1 MSLLEEGKANTHLT
15 HLEELVLTQGP
26 KGYQM
31 ARAFLRQLLETLK
44 GNSRSHVQT
53 SVKWD
58 GAPAIFA
65 GINPENGRFFVGT
78 KSIFNKVPKINY
90 TPQDII
96 DNHSK
101 AEKDDDGNYV
111 PDEEGNVD
119 HGGLVDKL
127 LRAFKELPKL
137 GIKNI
142 LQGDFMFD
150 DGMLDVVEIDG
161 EPHYRFKP
169 NTIIYAVPVDS
180 ELGKEVGKSKFGIVF
195 HTTYDSLDSGASFGA
210 DVSQLNRVPG
220 IWFDDAFFT
229 DDTGTVTLT
238 ENEERRVISL
248 VKQADAVNEKINY
261 HDLPLAELNM
271 YINSEI
277 RIGEFL
283 EDPVRSFKE
292 FLKWYSVKLEGRVDS
307 LKREDNKLKAFEAG
321 EKELQSFKNNEKSF
335 LNLFKVSRLLF
346 EAKNIFIIKYN
357 NAVYNTK
364 HFIDDGSGD
373 LIATNPEGYVA
384 VDHAGNGVKFVDRL
398 EFSRANFLVDK
409 SAKFKQNESLTVYWG
424 TDGFSTT
431 KTLTEWASNLP
442 ASTRNNKV
450 LYEKLRAGVSITS
463 LVKEAKNVKQS
474 LAAAVNWGLIQETWA
489 QLDPR
494 WRDDYGK
501 NPDPARE
508 LGSYAPHGRS
518 KGKSSETVLYLPGGF
533 KPPHKGHLALA
544 QDALDKN
551 PGSKLIIMSGEDPRD
566 GITLD
571 QARKVWEIYFS
582 AIGKP
587 GDVEVRALKPEFQ
600 LDDDGNRMQKFVM
613 GAGVKYNKKWDDAP
627 EAAKGVRTVD
637 KVIDP
642 ETGEPMMVDYQ
653 TQSPINSIGNA
664 VRFTDKPGRA
674 KIVKIVASEAD
685 PGNAV
690 AIAEYLQGLGFNA
703 KPEIVPVRVKDEGGT
718 GKMSARHM
726 RQAISKG
733 FDAFKPFLPEKILK
747 EFPKKAEEIFTMLG
761 GTIEEMSSGG
771 GSVGSGALQG
781 APGNGLMSRR
791 ASKRGKKRQEQKF
804 RHGEELVTEVIDYLL
819 GITVG

>member
-1 MSLLEEGKANTHLT
+1 MGTQQESLIAEGKANTHLT
-15 HLEELVLTQGP
+15 HLEELVLTQGRAGF
-26 KGYQM
+26 KM
-31 ARAFLRQLLETLK
+31 AKAFLLELLETLK
-44 GNSRSHVQT
+44 GNSKSHVQT
-53 SVKWD
+53 TVKWD
-58 GAPAIFA
+58 GAPAVFA
-65 GINPENGRFFVGT
+65 GINPNNGKFFVGT
-78 KSIFNKVPKINY
+78 KSVLNADPKINY
-90 TPQDII
+90 SPQDIQK
-96 DNHSK
+96 NHGH
-101 AEKDDDGNYV
+101 A
-111 PDEEGNVD
+111 P
-119 HGGLVDKL
+119 GLVDKL
-127 LRAFKELPKL
+127 NRALIELPKL

-150 DGMLDVVEIDG
+150 DEMLEVIDIDG

-169 NTIIYAVPVDS
+169 NTIVYAVPVDS
-180 ELGKEVGKSKFGIVF
+180 KLGKEIGASNFGIVF
-195 HTTYDSLDSGASFGA
+195 HTTYSGADEKGRPTDVKLGA
-210 DVSQLNRVPG
+210 DVSGLNRVPG
-220 IWFDDAFFT
+220 IWFDDARFT

-238 ENEERRVISL
+238 ENEEGRVISL
-248 VKQADAVNEKINY
+248 VKQADAVDKRINY
-261 HDLPLAELNM
+261 HDLPLADLNM

-283 EDPVRSFKE
+283 EDPARSFKE

-321 EKELQSFKNNEKSF
+321 EEKLQSFEDNEEHF
-335 LNLFKVSRLLF
+335 LNLFRVSRLLF
-346 EAKNIFIIKYN
+346 EAKNIFIVKYN
-357 NAVYNTK
+357 NAVYKTK
-364 HFIDDGSGD
+364 HFVDDGSGD

-384 VDHAGNGVKFVDRL
+384 VDHDGNGVKFVDRL

-442 ASTRNNKV
+442 ASTGNNKV
-450 LYEKLRAGVSITS
+450 LYEKLRAGVPITS

-489 QLDPR
+489 PLDKR
-494 WRDDYGK
+494 WREDYGK
-501 NPDPARE
+501 GPDPVRDIS
-508 LGSYAPHGRS
+508 GYTPRGRT
-518 KGKSSETVLYLPGGF
+518 KGISSETVLYLPGGF

-600 LDDDGNRMQKFVM
+600 LDNDGNRMQKFVM

-664 VRFTDKPGRA
+664 VRSTIKPGR
-674 KIVKIVASEAD
+674 VKIVASEAD

-690 AIAEYLQGLGFNA
+690 AIAEYLQGLGFDA
-703 KPEIVPVRVKDEGGT
+703 EPEIVPVRVKDEGGT

-733 FDAFKPFLPEKILK
+733 FEAFVPFLPDELNDQQAQ
-747 EFPKKAEEIFTMLG
+747 EVFTMLG
-761 GTIEEMSSGG
+761 GTLEEQAMAGGGIAIGPGRFPTNGNKKRTSGG
-771 GSVGSGALQG
+771 YENDELGIAR
-781 APGNGLMSRR
+781 MEYRKED
-791 ASKRGKKRQEQKF
+791 SKNEQ
-804 RHGEELVTEVIDYLL
+804 LVSEVMNYLL
-819 GITVG
+819 GISVG